1 MSQPSNEISALVQG
15 LAAEIGRRQARGQRR
30 NPASQRPQGIA
41 PEPLA
46 GLQAVRRAA
55 APCDDLQSL
64 GQAVE
69 ACRAC
74 PLGQSRERS
83 SFNSVPKTPAEGLEV
98 VLLSGAPGPA
108 EEASGRALAG
118 EAAEMLEAI
127 LTKGMRREPS
137 SVHVT
142 AVVKCRPPGDREP
155 TQGERAAC
163 AGFLERELELLR
175 PKVVLALGARAAE
188 HLLKVERVGSGAR
201 GRLHE
206 VQGQRVIPTF
216 HPAFLIQNPDRKGD
230 CWKDIQLAMEQ
241 L

>member
-1 MSQPSNEISALVQG
+1 MSHPSNEISALVQG

-30 NPASQRPQGIA
+30 TPASQRPQGS
-41 PEPLA
+41 
-46 GLQAVRRAA
+46 GLEAVRQAA
-55 APCDDLQSL
+55 APCSDLQSL

-74 PLGQSRERS
+74 ELGQTRERT
-83 SFNSVPKTPAEGLEV
+83 SFNSVPKTPQGGLEV
-98 VLLSGAPGPA
+98 VLVCGAPGAA

-142 AVVKCRPPGDREP
+142 ALVKCRPPGDREP
-155 TQGERAAC
+155 TEGERASC

-188 HLLKVERVGSGAR
+188 HLLKVERVGPGAR

-206 VQGQRVIPTF
+206 VHGQRVIPLF
-216 HPAFLIQNPDRKGD
+216 
-230 CWKDIQLAMEQ
+230 IQLS
-241 L
+241 